1 VFFIWQKGGDNMA
14 MDDDAMVKIMETLGL
29 DYGPAERA
37 TKAFEGRIASLNK
50 QLFDLKANALK
61 GAGDINKMFSS
72 QLGQMAGSKMILDQF
87 GQPLKVIN
95 DKVASSFDK
104 ATAAANKHAHAV
116 HGAAQEYNI
125 FASEWQRRSQWF
137 LSGTLFYGAIR
148 AATETV
154 QTISEVEMG
163 VTEIAR
169 VMEDSSFVFKE
180 YRDELLQLGID
191 YGQTFDTV
199 QDIALRW
206 AQAGYN
212 VKDSLDNTK
221 TSLLALNVAELDA
234 KNATESLIGI
244 MAQWQLNSSD
254 LPLVLD
260 KINKTAW
267 AA

>member
-1 VFFIWQKGGDNMA
+1 MP
-14 MDDDAMVKIMETLGL
+14 MDDTQMVKIMESLGL

-37 TKAFEGRIASLNK
+37 TKAFESRIASLNQ
-50 QLFDLKANALK
+50 QLFQLKANAIK

-72 QLGQMAGSKMILDQF
+72 QLGQMAGSKMILDQY
-87 GQPLKVIN
+87 GQPLKVLN
-95 DKVASSFDK
+95 DNIASSFGK
-104 ATAAANKHAHAV
+104 ATDAAKKHGHAV
-116 HGAAQEYNI
+116 HGVAQEYNI

-137 LSGTLFYGAIR
+137 LSGTIFYGTI
-148 AATETV
+148 AAAREAT

-169 VMEDSSFVFKE
+169 VMEDNTFVFKD

>member
-1 VFFIWQKGGDNMA
+1 
-14 MDDDAMVKIMETLGL
+14 MVKIMETLGL

-37 TKAFEGRIASLNK
+37 TKAFEAKIASLNK
-50 QLFDLKANALK
+50 QLFELKANAMK
-61 GAGDINKMFSS
+61 GARDINSAFAS
-72 QLGQMAGSKMILDQF
+72 QLGQLGGSKMILDQY
-87 GQPLKVIN
+87 GQPLKILN
-95 DKVASSFDK
+95 DNIASSFVK
-104 ATAAANKHAHAV
+104 STEAVKQHAKSVQDVAK
-116 HGAAQEYNI
+116 QYNI
-125 FASEWQRRSQWF
+125 LGSEFQRRVSWF
-137 LSGTLFYGAIR
+137 LTGTAFYGTLK
-148 AATETV
+148 AAKETV

-163 VTEIAR
+163 ITEIAR
-169 VMEDSSFVFKE
+169 VMEDETFVFKN

-191 YGQTFDTV
+191 YGQTFDVV

-212 VKDSLDNTK
+212 VRDSLENTK
-221 TSLLALNVAELDA
+221 TSLLALNTAELDA

-244 MAQWQLNSSD
+244 MAQWQLTSKD

>member
-1 VFFIWQKGGDNMA
+1 MN
-14 MDDDAMVKIMETLGL
+14 DDSMIKIMETLGL

-61 GAGDINKMFSS
+61 GAGDINRMFSS

-87 GQPLKVIN
+87 GQPLKVLN

-104 ATAAANKHAHAV
+104 ATVAANKHAHAV